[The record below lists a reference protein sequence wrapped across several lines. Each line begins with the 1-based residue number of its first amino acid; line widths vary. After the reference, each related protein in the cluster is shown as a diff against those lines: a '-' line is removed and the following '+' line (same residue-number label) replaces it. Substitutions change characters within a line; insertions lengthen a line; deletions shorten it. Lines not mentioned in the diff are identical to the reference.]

1 MAHMKMNNIKEFL
14 HIFSMKTHKFCAYIY
29 MQGVQEKSCI
39 VVSRIYMPMLAN
51 MIFYISK
58 DGIKSHLPLKT
69 KKILTMAL
77 PPSWGEALKRPR
89 RSH

>member
-14 HIFSMKTHKFCAYIY
+14 HIFSIKTHKFCAYIY
-29 MQGVQEKSCI
+29 MQGVQEKRCI
-39 VVSRIYMPMLAN
+39 ALSRIFMPMLAN

-69 KKILTMAL
+69 KKNINHA
-77 PPSWGEALKRPR
+77 PPSHLG
-89 RSH
+89 RSS

>member
-1 MAHMKMNNIKEFL
+1 MNNIKEFL

-29 MQGVQEKSCI
+29 MHGVQEKRCI
-39 VVSRIYMPMLAN
+39 AVSRIFMPMLAN
-51 MIFYISK
+51 LIFYISK

-69 KKILTMAL
+69 KKILTMPL